1 MIERRAEKREARLQD
16 WQLIRSSKPSFHL
29 LGVAFGHGWFVNG
42 AVILTSDLIRVH
54 AIAAGGF
61 RAETLNTIY
70 RLGQPLAGELPD
82 AYCMLAC
89 DMLDDD
95 WRPVRVEDLRAG

>member
-1 MIERRAEKREARLQD
+1 MTKLGTEKFEARLQD

-29 LGVAFGHGWFVNG
+29 LGAAFGHGWFVNG
-42 AVILTSDLIRVH
+42 SVVLTSDLVRVH
-54 AIAAGGF
+54 AIAVGGI

-70 RLGQPLAGELPD
+70 RLGRPWVGKLPV

-95 WRPVRVEDLRAG
+95 WQPVSVEELVAG